1 MAFFSDSNFGTPEY
15 EGGHI
20 SGGGMEEEGEE
31 GRRGER
37 MKRGRMGKGKG
48 I

>member
-1 MAFFSDSNFGTPEY
+1 MWGYIWPEIPEY

-20 SGGGMEEEGEE
+20 SGGGMEE
-31 GRRGER
+31 RRGER